1 LIEDFSNTAN
11 TIALFFGRRHCEQSV
26 SRPLNC
32 NRKLMNKLL
41 MFEAIFS
48 FCLLVYGGFCFYFLL

>member
-1 LIEDFSNTAN
+1 LIEDFSNAAN

-32 NRKLMNKLL
+32 NGKLMNKLL

-48 FCLLVYGGFCFYFLL
+48 FCLLVYG